1 MKKSQALM
9 KVQLTVSEVASG
21 LQKQGWRA
29 GNKVRHT
36 KVRKNFEKSGL
47 SGIRRERTGLENEE
61 LKEEIRKGK

>member
-1 MKKSQALM
+1 M
-9 KVQLTVSEVASG
+9 QLTVSEVVSG

-47 SGIRRERTGLENEE
+47 SEIRRERTGLENEE